1 MKENTQEKKM
11 IERNKNSIV
20 DKIKNFF
27 RKIFYKKEKNI
38 KEIVEEVIR
47 ESEEQNNSNFK
58 ENLKIFE
65 LNEEKLLD
73 IQQKYRNGE
82 IDKRELTDEQIEKL
96 CELYDK
102 QIAELQ
108 ESIEIKIQK
117 LAEYKRKNKPKVE
130 KKNA

>member
-20 DKIKNFF
+20 DKIKKFF

-82 IDKRELTDEQIEKL
+82 INKRELTDEQIEKL